1 MICENFI
8 YYPAPGATTQ
18 AKSRW
23 CVDFEKQRAQA
34 GFACVA
40 KPLRRARRFPQYVA
54 SGARFI
60 IARYMNNI

>member
-1 MICENFI
+1 MIYENFI

-23 CVDFEKQRAQA
+23 CVDFEKQPAQA

-40 KPLRRARRFPQYVA
+40 ALAQRLPE
-54 SGARFI
+54 GDII